1 MSKDTNEIARLLSR
15 HALAVCQ
22 TYLPNGR
29 KTGNHWIIG
38 NLSGDKGR
46 SMHVRLHGPDYGPG
60 AAGKWSDYV
69 ALLTMLRICDWVLP
83 RGGLA
88 ASTLH
93 NSSALR
99 EVV

>member
-1 MSKDTNEIARLLSR
+1 MSKDTNAIARLLSR

-29 KTGNHWIIG
+29 MTGNHWIIG

-60 AAGKWSDYV
+60 AAGKWTDYV
-69 ALLTMLRICDWVLP
+69 ASLVMLRISSCVLW
-83 RGGLA
+83 RGKFA
-88 ASTLH
+88 
-93 NSSALR
+93 SSAQHNTQALR
-99 EVV
+99 GVM